1 MAVLGVDG
9 CPGGWVG
16 ALVGSGGISWHAGSL
31 SELLTLPAAV
41 VAVDIPLGLPSG
53 ADRRTCDVSAAA
65 RLGVQRSS
73 VFPAPPRAVLA
84 ARDHV
89 EASVLSR
96 AAGSVGVSLQ
106 TWNIVPKIRE
116 ADGLRDP
123 RLLEVHPELSFREL
137 SGQVLPRKKLL
148 AGRLARQ
155 AALQAWRSVEL
166 PSTRPGRA
174 APDDCLDAL
183 ACAWTAQRWLRGEAE
198 VLGGERDG
206 TGQVM
211 RIVI

>member
-16 ALVGSGGISWHAGSL
+16 VLVGSGGISWHAGSL
-31 SELLTLPAAV
+31 AELLALPAEV
-41 VAVDIPLGLPSG
+41 VAVDIPLGLPAAGS
-53 ADRRTCDVSAAA
+53 RRSCDLLAAA
-65 RLGVQRSS
+65 WLKTQRSS

-84 ARDHV
+84 ARDHA

-116 ADGLRDP
+116 ADRLRDP
-123 RLLEVHPELSFREL
+123 RLLEVHPELSFRQL
-137 SGQVLPRKKLL
+137 TGRVLPRKKLL
-148 AGRLARQ
+148 AGRVARL
-155 AALQAWRSVEL
+155 AALQAWQPVEL
-166 PSTRPGRA
+166 PSPRPGRA

-198 VLGGERDG
+198 VLGGGVDE
-206 TGQVM
+206 TGQIM
-211 RIVI
+211 RIVV